1 MSQSSKSHRLAAPTG
16 WIQRF
21 HGVLNHDFCPGANRW
36 VYWLKQPLACLL
48 IGALAALIFA
58 IHVEP
63 RALVAG
69 GVMFLVAALGICWP
83 WLSLVGVRAEMDFQ
97 QVRGREGDPADVR
110 LKITNRCPWP
120 VWGLSVTQGKTEDGH
135 DRPTVAL
142 ARIAALST
150 TEFAWKLTPEC
161 RGIYPRETPWLMTG
175 FPFGLWHRRQP
186 VAVLSEL
193 LVWPRTFALDTLP
206 DAACTEQAEEHL
218 SDRRTG
224 DCGDMLGTRLFRHG
238 DALRRVHWAQSARH
252 GKLIVCERQGAAR
265 STVQVAVDVATDVH
279 AGTGGN
285 SSLEWNIRI
294 AASVCQCLHANH
306 AQVECCIGNERIAV
320 EPGTAGLRRLFD
332 SFARIP
338 KTGRAASEFPASAAP
353 RCRTRELQ
361 IVCTT
366 DLGLARSG
374 SRQQRSERK
383 YIVLNVDAFRNS
395 PRSMCSL
402 QPVLPSV
409 SDRNA
414 WVQINEAGEIP
425 QQFNLGWKRAC
436 RAG

>member
-1 MSQSSKSHRLAAPTG
+1 MSQSIVPHAPAARTG

-21 HGVLNHDFCPGANRW
+21 HHILNHDFCPGANRW

-69 GVMFLVAALGICWP
+69 GVMLLVAALGVCWP
-83 WLSLVGVRAEMDFQ
+83 WLSLIGVRAEMEFQ
-97 QVRGREGDPADVR
+97 EARGREGNPTDVR
-110 LKITNRCPWP
+110 LKIVNRCPWP
-120 VWGLSVTQGKTEDGH
+120 VWGLSVAQGKSEDGQ
-135 DRPTVAL
+135 DRPTIAL
-142 ARIAALST
+142 ARIPALAT
-150 TEFAWKLTPEC
+150 TEFSWKFTPEC
-161 RGIYPRETPWLMTG
+161 RGVYPRETPLLMTG
-175 FPFGLWHRRQP
+175 FPFGLWYKRQP
-186 VAVLSEL
+186 VAVLSQL

-218 SDRRTG
+218 SDRRVG

-252 GKLIVCERQGAAR
+252 GKLIVCERQGAAK
-265 STVQVAVDVATDVH
+265 STVQVAVDVASDVH
-279 AGTGGN
+279 AGSGGD
-285 SSLEWNIRI
+285 SSLEWSIRI

-306 AQVECCIGNERIAV
+306 AQVECCIGSERIAV

-338 KTGRAASEFPASAAP
+338 KNGKAAADFATSPST
-353 RCRTRELQ
+353 RCRTKELQ

-366 DLGLARSG
+366 DVGWARSEPLQK
-374 SRQQRSERK
+374 RPERK
-383 YIVLNVDAFRNS
+383 YIVLNVDAFRNA

-402 QPVLPSV
+402 QATSSVLSE
-409 SDRNA
+409 RNA